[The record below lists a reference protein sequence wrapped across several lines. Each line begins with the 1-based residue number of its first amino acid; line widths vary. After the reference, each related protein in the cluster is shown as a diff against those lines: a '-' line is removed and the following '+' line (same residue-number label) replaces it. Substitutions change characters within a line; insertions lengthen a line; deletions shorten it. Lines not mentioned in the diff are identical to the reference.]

1 MRSYS
6 LKLLFA
12 LLGRATLRSLNC
24 EAATPGERSHS
35 GCGVVRRWG
44 NQDWANVLD
53 TSKISD
59 PLNDKANVSR
69 REDHKLTENRKFR
82 PPSRGAASCHRS
94 VWPRSGW
101 NTLKKSGNTEMR
113 NTLQTE
119 GDFDRCFFSV
129 CCLQS
134 PLGERTVN
142 LYGKLTEN
150 DW

>member
-6 LKLLFA
+6 LNLLFA

-24 EAATPGERSHS
+24 EAATLGERSHS

-82 PPSRGAASCHRS
+82 PHPGEQPLATDQCGLGG
-94 VWPRSGW
+94 GW